1 VADLWTTD
9 EAIARVGVALTTS
22 WTHGPGEGRI
32 MSIADVA
39 SVATPAIVALVG
51 LWVANS
57 LKRRRRAE
65 LESEAIRR
73 RFDAYDLFWAAT
85 KDAAPLRQDP
95 RVLTTE
101 DRRRVFDALG
111 KWWFDD
117 KGGML
122 LGSPT
127 RELYFAAKNNL
138 ICPDE
143 ELEPA
148 SVAAHVA
155 AAKAKGHDGDRL
167 RSELAI
173 TQLSLVRNSMRA
185 DLGILTR
192 PYAGN
197 LTPMDRDLLRSA
209 GVHLW
214 ERPWWTGSW
223 REWLLE
229 RSRAVT
235 RKWLAGPYRYT
246 T

>member
-1 VADLWTTD
+1 
-9 EAIARVGVALTTS
+9 VG
-22 WTHGPGEGRI
+22 
-32 MSIADVA
+32 MSTADVA
-39 SVATPAIVALVG
+39 GVATPAVVALVG

-57 LKRRRRAE
+57 LKRRRQAE
-65 LESEAIRR
+65 LESEAIKR
-73 RFDAYDLFWAAT
+73 RFDVYDLFWAAT
-85 KDAAPLRQDP
+85 KVAAPLRQDP
-95 RVLTTE
+95 RILTEE

-111 KWWFDD
+111 KWWFD

-138 ICPDE
+138 ICPDN
-143 ELEPA
+143 ELRPL
-148 SVAAHVA
+148 SVAAYVA
-155 AAKAKGHDGDRL
+155 AEKAKGEDGDRL

-173 TQLSLVRNSMRA
+173 NQLSLVRNSMRA
-185 DLGILTR
+185 DLGIITR
-192 PYAGN
+192 PYAGQ
-197 LTPMDRDLLRSA
+197 LTLMDRDLLRSA

-223 REWLLE
+223 REWLFE
-229 RSRAVT
+229 RSSAVT